1 MTFDDKKAYLLRYR
15 DLKHEIN
22 SLAQE
27 RAEIMAL
34 GTKVTQT
41 LSDMPRGSGN
51 SGVPGVVERLAA
63 HDAKMG
69 ERMQELLAVKAEI
82 EMCIDTVTDGTLHM
96 ILWYKYIRGLT
107 LEQIAAE
114 LHYAV
119 RHVKRLHKR
128 AIDVTKCH
136 CMSP

>member
-1 MTFDDKKAYLLRYR
+1 MTFEEKKAYLKRYR
-15 DLKHEIN
+15 KIKHEVD

-27 RAEIMAL
+27 RAEILAL

-41 LSDMPRGSGN
+41 LSDMPHGGGN
-51 SGVPGVVERLAA
+51 PGVAGVVERLAA
-63 HDAKMG
+63 HDVKMG
-69 ERMQELLAVKAEI
+69 ERMQELLAVKTEI
-82 EMCIDTVTDGTLHM
+82 ETCIDTVTDGTLHT
-96 ILWYKYIRGLT
+96 ILRYKYINGLT
-107 LEQIAAE
+107 FEKIAAE

-119 RHVKRLHKR
+119 RHVKRLHKQ

>member
-1 MTFDDKKAYLLRYR
+1 MTFEEKKAYLKRYR
-15 DLKHEIN
+15 QIKHEVD

-41 LSDMPRGSGN
+41 FSDMPHGGGN
-51 SGVPGVVERLAA
+51 PGVPGVVERLAA

-82 EMCIDTVTDGTLHM
+82 ETCIDTVTDGTLHT
-96 ILWYKYIRGLT
+96 ILWYKYINGLT
-107 LEQIAAE
+107 IEKIACV
-114 LHYAV
+114 LGYDC
-119 RHVKRLHKR
+119 RWTKRLHKR
-128 AIDVTKCH
+128 AINRLKIN
-136 CMSP
+136 